1 MSKSCHF
8 IFQNKIEINIH
19 LNVNKHTFSLSINQI
34 LRKKNK
40 YQQYFHCFI
49 MCMLVPHPFWFSY
62 QQNMVTIS
70 VAFKGAALIRGRRFF
85 QCGYPRVR
93 RLLEGGAYLR
103 PGVYQRKCGIC
114 FTFSVLLDVV
124 CEPEKCCVLTCF

>member
-62 QQNMVTIS
+62 
-70 VAFKGAALIRGRRFF
+70 
-85 QCGYPRVR
+85 
-93 RLLEGGAYLR
+93 
-103 PGVYQRKCGIC
+103 
-114 FTFSVLLDVV
+114 
-124 CEPEKCCVLTCF
+124 